1 MAQIGD
7 RFFTLGKKFD
17 FLVQNFFEKKI
28 QKLSSTQISTQL
40 LFSKINMANQKV
52 DFAFDLLKSITER
65 RLKENSS
72 KLENLSKL
80 LKTNNYHEVLKRGF
94 ALVKKQNGN
103 LISSIHDAKVDEEIT
118 LEMHDGKI
126 IALVNRIDPETS
138 L

>member
-1 MAQIGD
+1 
-7 RFFTLGKKFD
+7 
-17 FLVQNFFEKKI
+17 VQNFFEKKI

-40 LFSKINMANQKV
+40 LFSKINMANQKI
-52 DFAFDLLKSITER
+52 DFAFDRLKSISER
-65 RLKENSS
+65 HLKENSS

-126 IALVNRIDPETS
+126 IALINRIDP
-138 L
+138 